1 MLVDLVSVFAGQRL
15 VFHLFDTGNAF
26 AFAIDASQQRS
37 HQGSVGIDAFV
48 AEFRIDDTAQIELG
62 DFAFNRRRHVFLQH
76 RVLACSREHGTQF
89 GSIHAQYRSEESSY
103 RRSSGSTYR
112 LAIDLMAVVS
122 GLFGAGCGSEG
133 LCFLGVADDGVA
145 LHALRENRAVRVHDF
160 AAPCLQSHGNRAALR
175 RGLRH
180 GFAIDQLDVGQLNKA
195 SRAHQ
200 RQNDAD
206 GHGFRKQF
214 LVETCVSAVKRIH

>member
-1 MLVDLVSVFAGQRL
+1 MLVDLVPVFACQRL
-15 VFHLFDTGNAF
+15 VFHLFDARYAF
-26 AFAIDASQQRS
+26 AFTVDTSQQCA
-37 HQGSVGIDAFV
+37 HQGSVGIDALV
-48 AEFRIDDTAQIELG
+48 AEFRVDDTAQIEFG
-62 DFAFNRRRHVFLQH
+62 DLALNGRRHIFFEYRILT
-76 RVLACSREHGTQF
+76 CSRKHGTQF
-89 GSIHAQYRSEESSY
+89 GGVHVQYRSEESSY